1 MKRLFRLAP
10 ALLVLALTACTIG
23 EPTPTA
29 RLVQPPGAPTAQV
42 AIITPGATQI
52 GVPPATAIPGMPTAV
67 PATLPPGATI
77 TPRAPTGPTMTPAP
91 GVPTVAANPA
101 IKATKLTGDGC
112 CPRPQWLA
120 DSSGVI
126 FYGTPLASDP
136 RRGTWVIAREGGTPQ
151 FFSAAFGAFS
161 PDRSLIATPDGDLA
175 RIVRPD
181 GTTVGGIVNGGKR
194 VYLAATND
202 RVAWM
207 VPAAGVG
214 IVSPSLDPPFQVAI
228 ARPDGGGIVML
239 PPVFIAETIQWFPD
253 GRRILVNGRDAR
265 AEHPGL
271 WVLDTNTGTATQIF
285 TSSWL
290 ENVSISPDG
299 TRIAYTATL
308 QADKNLNGIWLI
320 GADGGGRQRLTLTG
334 GYRWTPDSRALLYLP
349 TPTGRPGDE
358 LWRYTLADGARTPLV
373 GGEQVPF
380 AVAQDE
386 WEVAPD
392 GTAIAYRSATDGAIW
407 TLRFAR

>member
-1 MKRLFRLAP
+1 MKRLLRLAP
-10 ALLVLALTACTIG
+10 ALLVLALAACTIG

-29 RLVQPPGAPTAQV
+29 RLVQPPGLSTTQV

-52 GVPPATAIPGMPTAV
+52 GVPPATAVPGVPTAL
-67 PATLPPGATI
+67 PPTLPPGATI
-77 TPRAPTGPTMTPAP
+77 TPRVPVGPTATTAP
-91 GVPTVAANPA
+91 GTPTVAANPA

-112 CPRPQWLA
+112 CPQPLWLA
-120 DSSGVI
+120 DSSGVL

-136 RRGTWVIAREGGTPQ
+136 RRGTWAIAREGGTPQ
-151 FFSAAFGAFS
+151 FVSAAFGSFS

-181 GTTVGGIVNGGKR
+181 GTTVGGIVNGGRR
-194 VYLAATND
+194 VYLPATND

-207 VPAAGVG
+207 VPATNVA

-228 ARPDGGGIVML
+228 ARPDGGGVATL

-253 GRRILVNGRDAR
+253 GRRILVNGRDSR

-285 TSSWL
+285 AGSWL
-290 ENVSISPDG
+290 ESVTISPDG

-308 QADKNLNGIWLI
+308 QTDKNLNGIWLI
-320 GADGGGRQRLTLTG
+320 GADGSGRQRLTLTG
-334 GYRWTPDSRALLYLP
+334 SYRWTPDSRALLYLP
-349 TPTGRPGDE
+349 LPANGTSDE
-358 LWRYTLADGARTPLV
+358 LWRYSIADGARTPLV
-373 GGEQVPF
+373 SATQLPF
-380 AVAQDE
+380 TVAQDE

-392 GTAIAYRSATDGAIW
+392 GTAIAYRSTTDGAIW

>member
-1 MKRLFRLAP
+1 MKHLLRLAP
-10 ALLVLALTACTIG
+10 ALLVLALAACTIG

-29 RLVQPPGAPTAQV
+29 RLVQPPGLSTMQV

-52 GVPPATAIPGMPTAV
+52 GVPPATAVPGVPTAI
-67 PATLPPGATI
+67 PPTLPPGATI
-77 TPRAPTGPTMTPAP
+77 TPRVPIGPTLTTAP
-91 GVPTVAANPA
+91 GTPTVAANPA
-101 IKATKLTGDGC
+101 IKATKLTPDGC
-112 CPRPQWLA
+112 CPQPLWLA
-120 DSSGVI
+120 DSGGVL

-136 RRGTWVIAREGGTPQ
+136 RRGTWAVAREGGTPQ
-151 FFSAAFGAFS
+151 FVSAAFGSFS

-181 GTTVGGIVNGGKR
+181 GTAVGGIVNGGRR

-207 VPAAGVG
+207 VPATNVA

-228 ARPDGGGIVML
+228 ARPDGGGVATL

-253 GRRILVNGRDAR
+253 GRRILVNGRDSR

-285 TSSWL
+285 VGAWL
-290 ENVSISPDG
+290 ENVTISPDG

-308 QADKNLNGIWLI
+308 QTDKNLNGIWLI
-320 GADGGGRQRLTLTG
+320 GADGSGRQRLTLTG

-349 TPTGRPGDE
+349 PPANGTGDE
-358 LWRYTLADGARTPLV
+358 LWRYSIADGARTPLV
-373 GGEQVPF
+373 SATQLPF
-380 AVAQDE
+380 TVAQDE

>member
-1 MKRLFRLAP
+1 MRLAP
-10 ALLVLALTACTIG
+10 SLLVVALVACAIG
-23 EPTPTA
+23 DPAPTA
-29 RLVQPPGAPTAQV
+29 RLVQPPGAPTARV
-42 AIITPGATQI
+42 TIITPGATQI
-52 GVPPATAIPGMPTAV
+52 GVPPPTAIPG
-67 PATLPPGATI
+67 TLPPGATI
-77 TPRAPTGPTMTPAP
+77 TPRASASPAATPAP
-91 GVPTVAANPA
+91 GIPTAVPNSA
-101 IKATKLTGDGC
+101 IKATKLTVDGC

-136 RRGTWVIAREGGTPQ
+136 RRGTWAVAREGGTPQ
-151 FFSAAFGAFS
+151 LVSAAFGTFS
-161 PDRSLIATPDGDLA
+161 PDRSLIAMPDGDLT

-181 GTTVGGIVNGGKR
+181 GTTVGGIANGGKR
-194 VYLAATND
+194 VYLAATDD

-207 VPAAGVG
+207 VPAAGMA

-228 ARPDGGGIVML
+228 ARPDGGGVATL
-239 PPVFIAETIQWFPD
+239 PPVFIAEAIQWFPD
-253 GRRILVNGRDAR
+253 GRRILVNGRDSR

-285 TSSWL
+285 AGSWL

-299 TRIAYTATL
+299 ARIAYTATL
-308 QADKNLNGIWLI
+308 QPDKSLGGIWLI

-358 LWRYTLADGARTPLV
+358 LWRYAIADGARTPLV
-373 GGEQVPF
+373 GSEQIPF

-386 WEVAPD
+386 WELAPD

-407 TLRFAR
+407 TLRFAP

>member
-1 MKRLFRLAP
+1 MPL
-10 ALLVLALTACTIG
+10 LLVLTLTACAIG

-29 RLVQPPGAPTAQV
+29 RLVQPPGASTAQV

-52 GVPPATAIPGMPTAV
+52 GVPPATALPGIPTAV

-77 TPRAPTGPTMTPAP
+77 TPRPPAVPTMPPMSGT
-91 GVPTVAANPA
+91 PTVVANPA
-101 IKATKLTGDGC
+101 IKATKLTIDGC
-112 CPRPQWLA
+112 CPLPQWLA
-120 DSSGVI
+120 DSTGVI

-136 RRGTWVIAREGGTPQ
+136 RRGTWAVAREGGTPQ
-151 FFSAAFGAFS
+151 FVSAAFGAFS
-161 PDRSLIATPDGDLA
+161 PDRSLIAMPDGDLA

-194 VYLAATND
+194 AYLAATND

-207 VPAAGVG
+207 APATGVA
-214 IVSPSLDPPFQVAI
+214 IISPSLDPPFQVAI
-228 ARPDGGGIVML
+228 ARPDGGGVTTL

-253 GRRILVNGRDAR
+253 GRRILVNGRDSR

-285 TSSWL
+285 AGSWL
-290 ENVSISPDG
+290 ENVAISPDG

-308 QADKNLNGIWLI
+308 QTDKSLGGIWLI

-349 TPTGRPGDE
+349 LPASSTGDE
-358 LWRYTLADGARTPLV
+358 LWRYSIADGARTPLV
-373 GGEQVPF
+373 GTTQLPF

-407 TLRFAR
+407 SLRFAR

>member
-1 MKRLFRLAP
+1 MAVRKRLWRLAP
-10 ALLVLALTACTIG
+10 SLLVLLLTACAIG

-29 RLVQPPGAPTAQV
+29 PLVQPPGVPTVQV

-52 GVPPATAIPGMPTAV
+52 GVPPATAIPG
-67 PATLPPGATI
+67 TLPPGATI
-77 TPRAPTGPTMTPAP
+77 TPRPSTGPTVTTAP
-91 GVPTVAANPA
+91 GTPTVAPNPA
-101 IKATKLTGDGC
+101 LKATKLTSDGC
-112 CPRPQWLA
+112 CPQPQWLA
-120 DSSGVI
+120 DSNGVI
-126 FYGTPLASDP
+126 FYGTPLPSDP
-136 RRGTWVIAREGGTPQ
+136 RRGTWAVAREGGTPQ
-151 FFSAAFGAFS
+151 FFSAAFGNFS

-194 VYLAATND
+194 AYLAATND

-207 VPAAGVG
+207 VPAAGVA

-228 ARPDGGGIVML
+228 ARPDGGGITTL

-253 GRRILVNGRDAR
+253 GRRILVNGRDSR

-285 TSSWL
+285 AGSWL
-290 ENVSISPDG
+290 ENVAISPDG

-308 QADKNLNGIWLI
+308 QTDKSLAGSWLI

-334 GYRWTPDSRALLYLP
+334 SYRWTPDSRALLYLP
-349 TPTGRPGDE
+349 TPLNGTNDE
-358 LWRYTLADGARTPLV
+358 LWRYTIADGARTPLV
-373 GGEQVPF
+373 SGNQLPF

-386 WEVAPD
+386 WELAPD
-392 GTAIAYRSATDGAIW
+392 GTVIAYRSAIDGAIW

>member
-1 MKRLFRLAP
+1 MMKRLLRLAS
-10 ALLVLALTACTIG
+10 ALLALALTACTLG
-23 EPTPTA
+23 GPTPTV
-29 RLVQPPGAPTAQV
+29 RLVQPPDAPTSQV

-52 GVPPATAIPGMPTAV
+52 GVPPATAVPG
-67 PATLPPGATI
+67 TLPPGATI
-77 TPRAPTGPTMTPAP
+77 TPRAPTGPTMTTAP

-136 RRGTWVIAREGGTPQ
+136 RRGTWAIGREGGTPR
-151 FFSAAFGAFS
+151 FYSAAFGTFS

-181 GTTVGGIVNGGKR
+181 GTTVGGIINGGKR
-194 VYLAATND
+194 AYLAATND

-207 VPAAGVG
+207 VPATGVG
-214 IVSPSLDPPFQVAI
+214 IVSTSLDPPFQVTI
-228 ARPDGGGIVML
+228 ARPDGGGIVTL
-239 PPVFIAETIQWFPD
+239 PPVFTAETIQWFPD
-253 GRRILVNGRDAR
+253 GRRILINGRDSR

-271 WVLDTNTGTATQIF
+271 WVLDTNTGAATQIF

-290 ENVSISPDG
+290 ENVAISPDG

-308 QADKNLNGIWLI
+308 QADKSLDGIWLI
-320 GADGGGRQRLTLTG
+320 GADGSGRQKLTLTG

-358 LWRYTLADGARTPLV
+358 LWRYTLADGARAPLV
-373 GGEQVPF
+373 NGEQVPF